1 MLGCAGK
8 ALASRRPFVTHFTA
22 LLAPENALVAQVAQT
37 LAQRLEVVE
46 PSVIDFEMVAAQDHL
61 MLVVIEDTA
70 LELAKV
76 WNDFLEYSCA
86 SAVTHAD
93 VTGLAVE
100 MPPFTTEKFCQ
111 AVLLSAALSFASC
124 SLESVVFSTRGL

>member
-1 MLGCAGK
+1 
-8 ALASRRPFVTHFTA
+8 
-22 LLAPENALVAQVAQT
+22 
-37 LAQRLEVVE
+37 
-46 PSVIDFEMVAAQDHL
+46 MVAAQDHL
-61 MLVVIEDTA
+61 MLVVIEATA